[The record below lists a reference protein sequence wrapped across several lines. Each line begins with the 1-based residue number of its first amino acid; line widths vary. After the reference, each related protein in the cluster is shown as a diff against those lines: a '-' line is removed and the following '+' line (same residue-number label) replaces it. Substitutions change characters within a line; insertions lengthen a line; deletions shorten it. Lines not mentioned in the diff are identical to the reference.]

1 MYEMSVKTAEGKT
14 EFKVVSSGELAD
26 WFKAHMDA
34 EGNITEE
41 VGLFGTALLKAGTD
55 DDTVSWVMSDF
66 TLDRDKERIDPSGWD
81 LKQYKKN
88 PVVLWSHDVMRPAIG
103 RVVSPRV
110 SNGALRGKVQFVP
123 KEIDE
128 FGWQIGQKVKA
139 GFLSA
144 GSVGFRPI
152 KVEMVDPETEP
163 KEEARA
169 IIRKAELFEFSVC
182 NVPANPAAQPERP
195 AEPGKSE
202 EPNAETIEAMEATER
217 GEVLKSTEDL
227 FGELEELAAAEEPV
241 TTCAG
246 VTTATTGVTS
256 IKTTFSDPDP
266 VVDILLA
273 VVTQEDLTKAVDRIV
288 ARLEELLQPTIK
300 MIEDIKAQLDGA
312 VSSEELEQMIGERL
326 LKVEREK
333 SYLHELFKGRREPNP
348 GNLQNLFEDG
358 DGAGEEK
365 DNG

>member
-1 MYEMSVKTAEGKT
+1 
-14 EFKVVSSGELAD
+14 
-26 WFKAHMDA
+26 
-34 EGNITEE
+34 
-41 VGLFGTALLKAGTD
+41 
-55 DDTVSWVMSDF
+55 
-66 TLDRDKERIDPSGWD
+66 
-81 LKQYKKN
+81 
-88 PVVLWSHDVMRPAIG
+88 
-103 RVVSPRV
+103 
-110 SNGALRGKVQFVP
+110 
-123 KEIDE
+123 
-128 FGWQIGQKVKA
+128 
-139 GFLSA
+139 
-144 GSVGFRPI
+144 
-152 KVEMVDPETEP
+152 MVDPETEP

-227 FGELEELAAAEEPV
+227 FGELEELAVAEEPV

-246 VTTATTGVTS
+246 VTTATTEGVVTIETS
-256 IKTTFSDPDP
+256 TAGALP
-266 VVDILLA
+266 A
-273 VVTQEDLTKAVDRIV
+273 MVTQEDLAKAVDQIV
-288 ARLEELLQPTIK
+288 ARLGELFQPAMK

-326 LKVEREK
+326 SKVEREK
-333 SYLHELFKGRREPNP
+333 SYLHELFNGRREPTP
-348 GNLQNLFEDG
+348 GNLQNLFEDD

>member
-34 EGNITEE
+34 EGNVTEE

-202 EPNAETIEAMEATER
+202 EPSAETMEAMEATER

-227 FGELEELAAAEEPV
+227 FGELEELAVVEEPV

-246 VTTATTGVTS
+246 VTTATTTGGTITNVG
-256 IKTTFSDPDP
+256 IGTFLPIPLS
-266 VVDILLA
+266 
-273 VVTQEDLTKAVDRIV
+273 VTQEDLIKAVDKIV

-326 LKVEREK
+326 SKVEREK
-333 SYLHELFKGRREPNP
+333 SYLHELFNGRREPTP

-358 DGAGEEK
+358 DVGEEK